1 MEGSEPAAGILVSS
15 CWLVDDAR
23 LEALA
28 KAREARWGKGK
39 EEKAKKHKAK
49 KVVDDVH
56 Y

>member
-1 MEGSEPAAGILVSS
+1 VEGSEPAAGILVSS

-39 EEKAKKHKAK
+39 AAKAKKPKAK
-49 KVVDDVH
+49 KVVDDVP